1 MPPTQKDDTFSLGA
15 DILGTNQG
23 SQGTVLGQTGDVVNE
38 EVASDNVEFWGPI
51 GLIARPAKAVP
62 QQHSCQAITI
72 NQGSNDVAIAYRD
85 LRVNIALADGEVAI
99 FAPGADGTGTTRI
112 LLQDGTITITGGT
125 VNVIGNVVLGAAGD
139 KAPLDSKVQA
149 ELSAVWSEFGK
160 VATALAAATCPPTG
174 GPLVCTYTSAS
185 KSSPGATA
193 SSKVQLT

>member
-125 VNVIGNVVLGAAGD
+125 VNVVGNVVLGAAGD
-139 KAPLDSKVQA
+139 KAPLDSKVQT
-149 ELSAVWSEFGK
+149 ELGK
-160 VATALAAATCPPTG
+160 IAQAFSSFIPGTG
-174 GPLVCTYTSAS
+174 GASFASPYT
-185 KSSPGATA
+185 SPGATA